1 MIRRG
6 DIYWFDFGVPRGS
19 EPGYQR
25 PVVVVQN
32 DIANQSAI
40 RTTLVCILTTNLRL
54 ARARGNVLLDQG
66 EGNTP
71 ALSVV
76 NVSQVATVNKSDL
89 TDLVFIG
96 TLSSQRMD
104 EITAGIKLFL

>member
-6 DIYWFDFGVPRGS
+6 DLYWFDFGVPRGS
-19 EPGYQR
+19 EPGFRR

-54 ARARGNVLLDQG
+54 ARARGNVLLEPG

-71 ALSVV
+71 QQSVV
-76 NVSQVATVNKSDL
+76 NVSQVVTVTKSDL
-89 TDLVFIG
+89 TDDTFIG
-96 TLSSQRMD
+96 VLSQQRVD
-104 EITAGIKLFL
+104 QIIAGVRLFL

>member
-6 DIYWFDFGVPRGS
+6 DLYWFDFGVPRGS
-19 EPGYQR
+19 EPGYRR
-25 PVVVVQN
+25 PIVIVQN

-54 ARARGNVLLDQG
+54 ARARGNVLLDPG
-66 EGNTP
+66 EGNT
-71 ALSVV
+71 LQQSVV
-76 NVSQVATVNKSDL
+76 NVSQVTTVNKSDL
-89 TDLVFIG
+89 TDEAFIG

-104 EITAGIKLFL
+104 QIITGIRLFL